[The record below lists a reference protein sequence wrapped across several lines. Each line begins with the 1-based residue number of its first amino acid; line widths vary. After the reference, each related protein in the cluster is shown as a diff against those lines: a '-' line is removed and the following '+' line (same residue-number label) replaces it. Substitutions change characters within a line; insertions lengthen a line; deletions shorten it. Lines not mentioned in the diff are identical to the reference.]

1 MDDHELLH
9 QFIVELKADR
19 DAAKAKEHRD
29 SWTTTAG
36 VSLVFIAV
44 LAAIATQWGA
54 KYSARTMTA
63 LNDATYSQTLA
74 SDQWSFYQ
82 AKSIKENLYEVSKD
96 EEEASPSDQTPKIVG
111 VFAAK
116 AESLAN
122 DKRAIKAAAEKFDRD
137 RQAARDAA
145 REWSAKGGAM
155 GMAVSAYQL
164 AIAVASVGMLMKK
177 KGFWFASLLM
187 AAGASLQMVLTWL
200 S

>member
-1 MDDHELLH
+1 MDDHELLK

-29 SWTTTAG
+29 SWTTIAG

-63 LNDATYSQTLA
+63 LNDATYAQTLA
-74 SDQWSFYQ
+74 SDQWNFYQ

-96 EEEASPSDQTPKIVG
+96 EEEANPSDQTPKIIG
-111 VFAAK
+111 MFTAK
-116 AESLAN
+116 AASLAN
-122 DKRAIKAAAEKFDRD
+122 DKLAIKAAAEKFDHD

-145 REWSAKGGAM
+145 HGWSVKGSAM
-155 GMAVSAYQL
+155 GLAVSAYQL
-164 AIAVASVGMLMKK
+164 AIAIASVGMLMKK
-177 KGFWFASLLM
+177 KGFWYASLLM
-187 AAGASLQMVLTWL
+187 AAGATVQMLLTWL